1 VALALGNA
9 KMDSKGK
16 KVIVC
21 DNGTGFVKCGYAGSN
36 FPAHIFP
43 SLVGRPII
51 RAANRIDDIEVK
63 DLMIGDEASKLRSML
78 EVNYPMENGMV
89 RNWDDMCHVWDYTF
103 GPDKLN
109 IDPSECKVLLTEP
122 PMNPTRN
129 REKMIEV
136 MFEKYGFDSTYI
148 AIQAVLT
155 LYAQGL
161 LTGVVV
167 DSGDGV
173 THICPVYEGF
183 ALPHLTRR
191 LDIAGRDITRYL
203 IKLLLLRGYAFNH
216 TADFE
221 TVRMM
226 KEKLCYVG
234 YDIMTEQKLAQ
245 ETTFLVEPYTLP
257 DGRVIK
263 VGGERFEASEALFQP
278 HLINV
283 EGKGIAELVFDA
295 IQSAE
300 MDMRPDLYKHIV
312 LSGGSTMYPGLPSRL
327 EREIK
332 QLYLE
337 RVLKGDTDR
346 LSKFKIRIEDPPR
359 RKDMV
364 FIGGAV
370 LADVMKDRDDFWM
383 SKAEYQEQGINVLK
397 KLGPQSST

>member
-1 VALALGNA
+1 
-9 KMDSKGK
+9 MDSEGRQ
-16 KVIVC
+16 VIVC

-51 RAANRIDDIEVK
+51 RAANNRIEDIEVK
-63 DLMIGDEASKLRSML
+63 DLMIGDDASKLRSML

-89 RNWDDMCHVWDYTF
+89 RNWEDMLHVWDYTF
-103 GPDKLN
+103 GPEKLN
-109 IDPSECKVLLTEP
+109 ITDPGNVKILLTEP
-122 PMNPTRN
+122 PLNPTRN

-136 MFEKYGFDSTYI
+136 MFEKYGFHATYI

-234 YDIMTEQKLAQ
+234 YDIQTEQKLAQ
-245 ETTFLVEPYTLP
+245 ETTFLVEQYTLP
-257 DGRVIK
+257 DGRVVK

-283 EGKGIAELVFDA
+283 EGQGIAELVFNA

-300 MDMRPDLYKHIV
+300 MDIRADLYKHIV

-337 RVLKGDTDR
+337 RVLKGDTER
-346 LSKFKIRIEDPPR
+346 LAKFKIRIEDPPR

-370 LADVMKDRDDFWM
+370 LADIMKDRSDVWM
-383 SKAEYQEQGINVLK
+383 TKAEYDEMGVKVLK
-397 KLGPQSST
+397 KLGPQSSS

>member
-1 VALALGNA
+1 
-9 KMDSKGK
+9 MDSQGR

-51 RAANRIDDIEVK
+51 RAANRIEDIEVK
-63 DLMIGDEASKLRSML
+63 DLMVGDEASKLRSML

-89 RNWDDMCHVWDYTF
+89 RNWEDMLHVWDYTF
-103 GPDKLN
+103 GPEKLN
-109 IDPSECKVLLTEP
+109 LNPADCKILLTEP

-136 MFEKYGFDSTYI
+136 MFEKYGFDSAYI

-203 IKLLLLRGYAFNH
+203 IKLLLLRGYAFNQ

-234 YDIMTEQKLAQ
+234 YDIAAEQKLAQ
-245 ETTFLVEPYTLP
+245 ETTFLVEQYTLP

-263 VGGERFEASEALFQP
+263 LGGERFEASEALFQP

-283 EGKGIAELVFDA
+283 EGQGIAELVFNA
-295 IQSAE
+295 IQSGD
-300 MDMRPDLYKHIV
+300 MDMRPELYRHIV

-346 LSKFKIRIEDPPR
+346 LSRFKIRIEDPPR

-370 LADVMKDRDDFWM
+370 LADVMKDREDFWM
-383 SKAEYQEQGINVLK
+383 SKAEYQEKGLSVLK
-397 KLGPQSST
+397 KLGPQLTN

>member
-1 VALALGNA
+1 
-9 KMDSKGK
+9 MDSAGR

-43 SLVGRPII
+43 SMVGRPII
-51 RAANRIDDIEVK
+51 RAVNKIGDIEIK
-63 DLMIGDEASKLRSML
+63 DLMVGDEASALRSML
-78 EVNYPMENGMV
+78 EINYPMENGIV

-103 GPDKLN
+103 GPEKMN
-109 IDPSECKVLLTEP
+109 IDPRECKVLLTEP
-122 PMNPTRN
+122 PMNPIKN
-129 REKMIEV
+129 REKMIE
-136 MFEKYGFDSTYI
+136 MIFEKYKFDGAYI
-148 AIQAVLT
+148 AIQAILT

-161 LTGVVV
+161 LSGVVV

-173 THICPVYEGF
+173 THICPVYEEF

-216 TADFE
+216 SADFE
-221 TVRMM
+221 TVRIM
-226 KEKLCYVG
+226 KEKLCYIG
-234 YDIMTEQKLAQ
+234 YDLETEQKLAL
-245 ETTFLVEPYTLP
+245 ETTVLVQSYTLP

-263 VGGERFEASEALFQP
+263 VGGERFEAPEVLFQP

-283 EGKGIAELVFDA
+283 EGQGIAELVFST
-295 IQSAE
+295 IQAADI
-300 MDMRPDLYKHIV
+300 DMRSELYKHII

-337 RVLKGDTDR
+337 RVLKNDTTK
-346 LSKFKIRIEDPPR
+346 LAKFKIRIEDPPR

-364 FIGGAV
+364 FTGGAV
-370 LADVMKDRDDFWM
+370 LAEVMKDKDEFWI
-383 SKAEYQEQGINVLK
+383 SRQEYEEKGLSILS
-397 KLGPQSST
+397 KLGKRLSH

>member
-1 VALALGNA
+1 
-9 KMDSKGK
+9 MDSQGR

-63 DLMIGDEASKLRSML
+63 DLMVGDEASKLRSML

-89 RNWDDMCHVWDYTF
+89 RNWEDMLHVWDYTF
-103 GPDKLN
+103 GAEKLN
-109 IDPSECKVLLTEP
+109 IEPDKCKILLTEP
-122 PMNPTRN
+122 PMNPHRN

-136 MFEKYGFDSTYI
+136 MFEKYGFDSAYI

-183 ALPHLTRR
+183 ALPHLTKR
-191 LDIAGRDITRYL
+191 LDIAGRDVTRYL

-221 TVRMM
+221 TVRLM

-234 YDIMTEQKLAQ
+234 YDIATEQKLAQ

-263 VGGERFEASEALFQP
+263 LGGERFEASEALFQP

-283 EGKGIAELVFDA
+283 EGQGIAELVFSA
-295 IQSAE
+295 IQSGE
-300 MDMRPDLYKHIV
+300 MDMRADLYKHIV

-383 SKAEYQEQGINVLK
+383 SKAEYDEKGLSVLK
-397 KLGPQSST
+397 KLGPQSTN